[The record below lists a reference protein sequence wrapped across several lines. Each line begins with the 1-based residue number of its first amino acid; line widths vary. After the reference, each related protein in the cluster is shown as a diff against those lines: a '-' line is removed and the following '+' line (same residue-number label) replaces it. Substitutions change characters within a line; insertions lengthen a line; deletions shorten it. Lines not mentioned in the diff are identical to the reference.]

1 MSQKL
6 ESGRTKTV
14 SHFES
19 AFDNIYQKS
28 SYLIS
33 MSAIFRKAI
42 KNVIQIASI
51 FSSMLV
57 EHSMVFT

>member
-14 SHFES
+14 SDFES
-19 AFDNIYQKS
+19 ALDNINQKS

-33 MSAIFRKAI
+33 MSAIFRNAI
-42 KNVIQIASI
+42 KNVIQIVSI
-51 FSSMLV
+51 FV
-57 EHSMVFT
+57 I